1 MYTGV
6 LLFFFLGKIFQKHSL
21 YEEPSKI
28 TDWLYI
34 HLYYSLEVEVDFT
47 RENYVCVR
55 EEKKMQKRKHI
66 VKQKMS
72 SSVCW
77 FFFFK
82 GKATFVL

>member
-1 MYTGV
+1 M
-6 LLFFFLGKIFQKHSL
+6 
-21 YEEPSKI
+21 
-28 TDWLYI
+28 
-34 HLYYSLEVEVDFT
+34 DFT

-77 FFFFK
+77 FFFLKEKLHLFCDSFFL
-82 GKATFVL
+82 TLP